1 MTNVT
6 LSSYEFPEPQ
16 IGAHMSLLYKPDWEE
31 AQQHFLA
38 WWAGEAFGRC
48 ALAVTAPRADA
59 PRLAPPVPPADPVQ
73 RWTDL
78 DYISALNRYQHA
90 TTFYGG
96 EAFPIWNGGYPGH
109 TAIPAFLGCPT
120 TLDMETGWWDPVL
133 DDDDWDVTSLRLD
146 REGRWW
152 QFTLALL
159 RRAVAEC
166 RGQSIPSI
174 GAFGGCGDTL
184 AALRGTWRLLY
195 DVASEPERVCQAE
208 MYLMEMWIEVYE
220 TFYQII
226 HEAADGSTCWFSLWS
241 PGRFYSAQCDFSYMI
256 SPQMF
261 RTFFLPAIERQTR
274 YLDHTVYHVDGVG
287 GFNHVP
293 ALCELPRLH
302 ALQIL
307 PGAGKPSPLH
317 YLDVLRYVQAHGKNL
332 HIGIPPEEVE
342 AALTLLSARGLFIQ
356 THCESEEQAQALLR
370 NAEKWSHD

>member
-1 MTNVT
+1 MPLV
-6 LSSYEFPEPQ
+6 
-16 IGAHMSLLYKPDWEE
+16 YKPDWEE

-48 ALAVTAPRADA
+48 ALAVTAPKAGAQDMQPP
-59 PRLAPPVPPADPVQ
+59 PRPNDPVQ

-78 DYISALNRYQHA
+78 DYISALNDYIHS

-133 DDDDWDVTSLRLD
+133 TGDDWDVRTLRLD
-146 REGRWW
+146 REGCWW
-152 QFTLALL
+152 RFTIALL
-159 RRAVAEC
+159 ERAAWEAQ
-166 RGQSIPSI
+166 GKSIPSI

-184 AALRGTWRLLY
+184 AALRGTERLLI
-195 DVASEPERVCQAE
+195 DVAIEPEKVYQAE

-226 HEAADGSTCWFSLWS
+226 HEAAGGSTCWFDLWS
-241 PGRFYSAQCDFSYMI
+241 PGRFYAAQNDFSYMI
-256 SPQMF
+256 SPRAF
-261 RTFFLPAIERQTR
+261 REVFLPAIERQTR
-274 YLDHTVYHVDGVG
+274 YLDHTVYHVDGIG
-287 GFNHVP
+287 AFNHVP
-293 ALCELPRLH
+293 ALLELPRLQ

-317 YLDVLRYVQAHGKNL
+317 YLDILRQVQAAGKNL
-332 HIGIPPEEVE
+332 HISIAPEEVE
-342 AALTLLSARGLFIQ
+342 TALNLLSARGLFIA
-356 THCESEEQAQALLR
+356 TYCKTEEQARYLLKM
-370 NAEKWSHD
+370 AEKWSRD